1 MRGNLIENR
10 DQSALSVASV
20 NARQAERRIFEG
32 ATDKAVRDFLS
43 NLRGVRAES
52 TPVLRLETDW
62 ISADPVVFAA
72 PDSIDA
78 KLLEVVNSSP
88 LDGAKMKYRMG
99 NGTPVLVVGFPLAT
113 RNALYFEAT
122 PLDDIED
129 TLDSLA
135 NILMLVS
142 GGVFLFG
149 IALGMWSSRRVLFP
163 VEEVGQT
170 ARAIAVGDLSAR
182 LDVGKDPDLEML
194 ASTFNQMANT
204 LEQRIEADAKFA
216 SNVSH
221 ELRSPLTTIMASI
234 EVLNGNADSLDENSK
249 LALSLLNEDLE
260 RFKQLVE
267 DLLEISRYDVGA
279 NALTLERFLVVEFL
293 ERLTEQRSSGVISI
307 NFPFEINDIL
317 IEADKRRLARVLS
330 NLLDNADH
338 YAGGATHIE
347 VRADEDTLILSVIDN
362 GPGITQEDR
371 SSIFERFARGTE
383 GSRRGSSKGT
393 GLGLSLVTE
402 HVKL

>member
-1 MRGNLIENR
+1 
-10 DQSALSVASV
+10 
-20 NARQAERRIFEG
+20 
-32 ATDKAVRDFLS
+32 
-43 NLRGVRAES
+43 
-52 TPVLRLETDW
+52 
-62 ISADPVVFAA
+62 
-72 PDSIDA
+72 
-78 KLLEVVNSSP
+78 
-88 LDGAKMKYRMG
+88 MG
-99 NGTPVLVVGFPLAT
+99 NGTPVLVIGFPLAT

-142 GGVFLFG
+142 GGVFIFG
-149 IALGMWSSRRVLFP
+149 IALGMWSSRRVFLFP

-182 LDVGKDPDLEML
+182 LDVGNDPDLEML

-234 EVLNGNADSLDENSK
+234 EVLNGNAASLDENSK
-249 LALSLLNEDLE
+249 LALDLLNEDLE

-293 ERLTEQRSSGVISI
+293 GEAHRTAKLWSNEYQFFRLR
-307 NFPFEINDIL
+307 
-317 IEADKRRLARVLS
+317 
-330 NLLDNADH
+330 
-338 YAGGATHIE
+338 
-347 VRADEDTLILSVIDN
+347 
-362 GPGITQEDR
+362 
-371 SSIFERFARGTE
+371 
-383 GSRRGSSKGT
+383 
-393 GLGLSLVTE
+393 
-402 HVKL
+402 